1 MISLRFCVLIPPVW
15 ENHFCRIGPM
25 SYYYRSIET
34 KKQPRDIGHLFCG
47 ILYFFH
53 EWYCQFFCCSTKL
66 DGKVLGHTLE
76 VVQQVSN
83 ALLRRFANS
92 RSPPTSV
99 VLLYIPELKV
109 TFAVALGI
117 KGFTSHALFG
127 LLLLLQRQF
136 KPYIYSLGTGLVSK
150 ELVLG
155 FKIQSVGKSHKIV
168 AIILQLRN
176 QGRID

>member
-1 MISLRFCVLIPPVW
+1 M
-15 ENHFCRIGPM
+15 
-25 SYYYRSIET
+25 
-34 KKQPRDIGHLFCG
+34 
-47 ILYFFH
+47 
-53 EWYCQFFCCSTKL
+53 
-66 DGKVLGHTLE
+66 
-76 VVQQVSN
+76 SN

-150 ELVLG
+150 ELALG
-155 FKIQSVGKSHKIV
+155 FKIQSVGKLHKILQSFCNFEIRLESIEIRV
-168 AIILQLRN
+168 KLTIISH
-176 QGRID
+176 GV